1 MTSINS
7 ESDIETVHT
16 ENSTEPHQHWLFTTT
31 EVTAVSVNG
40 ISTI

>member
-1 MTSINS
+1 MAIK
-7 ESDIETVHT
+7 
-16 ENSTEPHQHWLFTTT
+16 QHWLFTTT